1 MAGGTAA
8 VELTQ
13 NQHRTIGRLESFGD
27 IVFGFTLVL
36 MASRLRVPDQPQAL
50 VAELPEFAIFLAA
63 FGILSFLW
71 FRHHVILRDLFVP
84 DTLGVVLNFVV
95 LADIA
100 VFAYPLE
107 LYFKFGGSSAIALA
121 AYAVVFGV
129 LNLTYGA
136 LYIKGLIQR
145 GGHLDDRERDRTI
158 WRTVRVLGLGVALV
172 ACAATYSFGLNAMFL
187 TLACIAVPAL
197 LGYRVWR
204 TLRPRKL

>member
-1 MAGGTAA
+1 MGGGTAA

-50 VAELPEFAIFLAA
+50 VAELPEVVIFLLA

-71 FRHHVILRDLFVP
+71 FRYHVILRDLFVP
-84 DTLGVVLNFVV
+84 DTLGIVLNFVV

-100 VFAYPLE
+100 VFPYPLE
-107 LYFKFGGSSAIALA
+107 LFFKFGPSSAIALA

-129 LNLTYGA
+129 LMLSFGA
-136 LYIKGLIQR
+136 LYVKGLVQR
-145 GGHLDDRERDRTI
+145 GGHLDKSARDWTI
-158 WRTVRVLGLGVALV
+158 WRAIRVIGLGVGFL
-172 ACAATYSFGLNAMFL
+172 ACAAAYSFGLIAMFW
-187 TLACIAVPAL
+187 TLACIVIPTFFV
-197 LGYRVWR
+197 YRVWKMVR
-204 TLRPRKL
+204 AR